1 MSATTIKQIAE
12 ELGIHP
18 STVSRALSGYPH
30 IAEKTREKVTLMA
43 EQLNYMPNLW
53 AQNLVGSKTNIIG
66 CLVLEL
72 TNPFYIPM
80 VRAIQDE
87 VDQQNYITFIGES
100 RRNLEVEIQVIERF
114 RRIRSS
120 GLIITPVLSNL
131 DHLKNLEK
139 EGVPVVAA
147 GRTVK
152 ELDSVNVDNIKSGI
166 VAGQHFIDRGF
177 ESIGYVQSGD
187 QFNFPEKD
195 RLIGFEKVLRANGK
209 KLCAMYTI
217 GNNRIEGGE
226 KAGKMW
232 FSGNKRP
239 QAVFCSNDMLA
250 MGFIQY
256 LVRLGVQIPDDVAVL
271 GHDDVFF
278 ADRFIVP
285 LSTIVF
291 PKYEMGQHAINLLLD
306 RISNPEYSH
315 KPQMV
320 SLEPELVLRKSCR

>member
-1 MSATTIKQIAE
+1 MQATTIKKIAK

-18 STVSRALSGYPH
+18 STVSRALSGHPH
-30 IAEKTREKVTLMA
+30 IAEKTREKVLRMA
-43 EQLNYMPNLW
+43 DQLSYMPNLW
-53 AQNLVGSKTNIIG
+53 AQNLVGSKTNLIG

-80 VRAIQDE
+80 VRAIQDM
-87 VDQQNYITFIGES
+87 VDQQGYITFIGES
-100 RRNLEVEIQVIERF
+100 RRNLEVEKQVIKRF
-114 RRIRSS
+114 RRIRAS
-120 GLIITPVLSNL
+120 GVIITPVLSNL

-152 ELDSVNVDNIKSGI
+152 ELDSVNVDNIKSGM

-177 ESIGYVQSGD
+177 ETIGYIQSGD

-195 RLIGFEKVLRANGK
+195 RLTGLKNVLSKHGRNLGAV
-209 KLCAMYTI
+209 YTV
-217 GNNRIEGGE
+217 GNNRIVGGE

-232 FSGNKRP
+232 LSEKKHP
-239 QAVFCSNDMLA
+239 EAVFCSNDMLA

-271 GHDDVFF
+271 GHDDVSF
-278 ADRFIVP
+278 ADKFIIP
-285 LSTIVF
+285 LSTVAF

-306 RISNPEYSH
+306 RISHPEYLH
-315 KPQMV
+315 KPQMI
-320 SLEPELVLRKSCR
+320 SLKPELVLRKSCI